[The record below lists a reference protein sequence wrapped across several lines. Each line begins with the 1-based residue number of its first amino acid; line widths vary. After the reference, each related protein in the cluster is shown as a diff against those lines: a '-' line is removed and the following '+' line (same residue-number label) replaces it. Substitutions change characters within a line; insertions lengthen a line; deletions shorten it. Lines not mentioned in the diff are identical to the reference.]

1 MSSAVTLT
9 SQVSAPG
16 LSFKDDITRQ
26 MTINRSPERSS
37 RSQDSTSKAPETN
50 TRAVNAIDG
59 TGVRQRTEAT
69 STNDLFDDGRRF
81 EESVA
86 APAVTEGI
94 RLEPRIDSKDGYP
107 QVAGVF
113 CIGIVVGAL
122 SLCWGVYIPRIVD
135 DMSTSLAMA
144 SFAGGLAIGLIGTS
158 FASNVWELYVFYGLM
173 VGMGLSLMLY
183 PGSYIIIQWYRKRKA
198 TMLGIA
204 LASMG
209 VGGFLYNIVAA
220 ELIDRFGWR
229 DTLRMTVVI
238 VWAFLSPGLLLI
250 RDRVPPRNVSTRLD
264 WHLFRDVRFFLVFL
278 SNILFSIGYAAPFF
292 FTVTWAE
299 RHGMSSTVAA
309 IATGVIAVCA
319 GLGTPAQGWIGDRT
333 SRDIVYV
340 VCMLCAGAVLFFNVW
355 ELYIFYGLMVGMGL
369 SLLLYP
375 GSYIIIQ
382 WYRKKKAMM
391 LGFGLGSLGIG
402 GFVYNVVASLLIN
415 QYGWRDALRITVL
428 PVFVFLV
435 VGLLLIRDRVPPRR
449 VSTRLDWHL
458 FRDVRFFLVFL
469 CNAFFS
475 FGYAAPFFFTVTWA
489 ERHNLSSTVAAI
501 ATGFIAISTGLG
513 TPVQG
518 WIGDRTARDIV
529 FVVCMLCAGAVLF
542 LWPICVTEW
551 SLLLVSL
558 LYGFVTGGQSAN
570 TAAIITDWFPR
581 HDPGKVNGLSGAGRA
596 VGELFGPV
604 LIAMLFDTS
613 PEAAFMLSGAFMMF
627 TGIAIYIGSIWPKI
641 SNGSG
646 LDNVSYTSVIRR
658 SESEEQQGSGDLA
671 MTDISRNS
679 NPIQ

>member
-9 SQVSAPG
+9 SQVSEPR

-37 RSQDSTSKAPETN
+37 RSQDSTSKSPETS

-340 VCMLCAGAVLFFNVW
+340 VCMLCAGAVLF
-355 ELYIFYGLMVGMGL
+355 
-369 SLLLYP
+369 
-375 GSYIIIQ
+375 
-382 WYRKKKAMM
+382 
-391 LGFGLGSLGIG
+391 
-402 GFVYNVVASLLIN
+402 
-415 QYGWRDALRITVL
+415 
-428 PVFVFLV
+428 
-435 VGLLLIRDRVPPRR
+435 
-449 VSTRLDWHL
+449 
-458 FRDVRFFLVFL
+458 
-469 CNAFFS
+469 
-475 FGYAAPFFFTVTWA
+475 
-489 ERHNLSSTVAAI
+489 
-501 ATGFIAISTGLG
+501 
-513 TPVQG
+513 
-518 WIGDRTARDIV
+518 
-529 FVVCMLCAGAVLF
+529 
-542 LWPICVTEW
+542 LWPVCKTEW
-551 SLLLVSL
+551 TLLLVSL

-613 PEAAFMLSGAFMMF
+613 PEAAFMLSGAFMMLA
-627 TGIAIYIGSIWPKI
+627 GLSIYVGSIWPKI
-641 SNGSG
+641 RSGSG
-646 LDNVSYTSVIRR
+646 LDNVSYTSVAQGH
-658 SESEEQQGSGDLA
+658 ESEEQQSSVDFPL
-671 MTDISRNS
+671 TDHTRKS
-679 NPIQ
+679 NPSHSRAQELTDSQ